1 MGTKNYMNFFM
12 RKSVFKRRMFFIF
25 SDILLI
31 SAAMCLAF
39 WLRFDGK
46 IPGEYSKTIYIFILL
61 VLLCKLFFMFL
72 YNLYDIS
79 WRYVGLN
86 ELIKM
91 FKAIS
96 IGSLSFG
103 MVLYL
108 LRIIEPFSTTPFPRS
123 ILLLDYILSLIMIGS
138 FRVAKRIVLE
148 GFGGTLKLKDSM
160 KKTLIVGAGNAGEQI
175 VRDMVRNKESKNIPV
190 GFIDDD
196 PAKKGIM
203 MHGVRVMGNRDDI
216 PEVIKNYAID
226 DVLIALPSLNS
237 TSIRELVTIIRETG
251 KIEKIKILPGLND
264 LINGNVSLADIQEV
278 KVADLLG
285 RAAVEVDLNYIEFFI
300 QNKVVLVT
308 GAGGSIGS
316 ELVKSVCQFNP
327 KCIIALEID
336 ETELFY
342 LANQLK
348 NSKPKIT
355 PIIGDIR
362 DEIKMQDVFER
373 FSPEIVFHTAA
384 YKHVAMV
391 EDHPG
396 EAVKTNIQGTKI
408 LAEQS
413 LKNQVEK
420 FIFISTDKAINPT
433 SIMGATKRS
442 CEELLKALNRENQTK
457 FISVRF
463 GNVLGSRGSVIPI
476 FEEQIEMGG
485 PVTLTH
491 PEMKRYFMI
500 TSEAV
505 LLVLEAA
512 AVGKGGEVFVL
523 DMGKPIKIIDLAR
536 EMIRL
541 SGYEPDVDIPIVIT
555 RVEPGEKLF
564 EEILGAEEGTEPTQ
578 YDKLYLVKELAGGSF
593 NSGLR
598 EQIDNLIKI
607 SYANNGKDE
616 IKSLLK
622 KIVPTYKPY
631 VEANLT

>member
-1 MGTKNYMNFFM
+1 
-12 RKSVFKRRMFFIF
+12 
-25 SDILLI
+25 
-31 SAAMCLAF
+31 
-39 WLRFDGK
+39 
-46 IPGEYSKTIYIFILL
+46 
-61 VLLCKLFFMFL
+61 
-72 YNLYDIS
+72 
-79 WRYVGLN
+79 
-86 ELIKM
+86 
-91 FKAIS
+91 
-96 IGSLSFG
+96 
-103 MVLYL
+103 
-108 LRIIEPFSTTPFPRS
+108 
-123 ILLLDYILSLIMIGS
+123 MI
-138 FRVAKRIVLE
+138 
-148 GFGGTLKLKDSM
+148 
-160 KKTLIVGAGNAGEQI
+160 
-175 VRDMVRNKESKNIPV
+175 RNKESKNIPV

-203 MHGVRVMGNRDDI
+203 MHGVRVMGKRDDI
-216 PEVIKNYAID
+216 PEIIKKYAID

-237 TSIRELVTIIRETG
+237 SSIRELVKIIRETE
-251 KIEKIKILPGLND
+251 KIEKIKILSGLND
-264 LINGNVSLADIQEV
+264 LINGNVSLSDIQEV

-285 RAAVEVDLNYIEFFI
+285 RAAVEVDLNYIELFI

-342 LANQLK
+342 LSNHLK
-348 NSKPKIT
+348 HSKAKII

-362 DEIKMQDVFER
+362 DEIKMQYVFEK

-391 EDHPG
+391 ESHPE

-413 LKNQVEK
+413 MKNKVER
-420 FIFISTDKAINPT
+420 FIFISTDKAIKPT

-491 PEMKRYFMI
+491 PEMKRYFMV

-512 AVGKGGEVFVL
+512 SVGKGGEVFVL
-523 DMGKPIKIIDLAR
+523 DMGEPMKIIDLAR

-541 SGYEPDVDIPIVIT
+541 SGYEADVDIPIVVTKIK
-555 RVEPGEKLF
+555 PGEKLF
-564 EEILGAEEGTEPTQ
+564 EEILGAEEGTVPTQ
-578 YDKLYLVKELAGGSF
+578 YDKLYLVKELAGVNF
-593 NSGLR
+593 NGGLI

-607 SYANNGKDE
+607 SYANNGKGE
-616 IKSLLK
+616 IKKLLK
-622 KIVPTYKPY
+622 KIVPTYTPY
-631 VEANLT
+631 EDSN

>member
-1 MGTKNYMNFFM
+1 MI
-12 RKSVFKRRMFFIF
+12 R
-25 SDILLI
+25 
-31 SAAMCLAF
+31 
-39 WLRFDGK
+39 
-46 IPGEYSKTIYIFILL
+46 
-61 VLLCKLFFMFL
+61 
-72 YNLYDIS
+72 
-79 WRYVGLN
+79 N
-86 ELIKM
+86 E
-91 FKAIS
+91 
-96 IGSLSFG
+96 
-103 MVLYL
+103 
-108 LRIIEPFSTTPFPRS
+108 
-123 ILLLDYILSLIMIGS
+123 
-138 FRVAKRIVLE
+138 
-148 GFGGTLKLKDSM
+148 
-160 KKTLIVGAGNAGEQI
+160 
-175 VRDMVRNKESKNIPV
+175 ESKNIPV

-203 MHGVRVMGNRDDI
+203 MHGIRVMGNRDDI
-216 PEVIKNYAID
+216 PEIIKNYTID
-226 DVLIALPSLNS
+226 DVLIALPFLNS
-237 TSIRELVTIIRETG
+237 SSIRELVKINRETE

-285 RAAVEVDLNYIEFFI
+285 RAAVEVDFNYIELFI

-308 GAGGSIGS
+308 GAGGSIGL
-316 ELVKSVCQFNP
+316 ELVKSVCKFNP

-342 LANQLK
+342 LSNQLK
-348 NSKPKIT
+348 NSKAKII

-362 DEIKMQDVFER
+362 DEIKMQDVFEK

-391 EDHPG
+391 EGHP
-396 EAVKTNIQGTKI
+396 EQAIKTNIQGTKI

-413 LKNQVEK
+413 MKNHVER

-442 CEELLKALNRENQTK
+442 CEELLKALNRKNQTK

-476 FEEQIEMGG
+476 FEEQIKMGG

-512 AVGKGGEVFVL
+512 SVGKGGGVFVL
-523 DMGKPIKIIDLAR
+523 DMGEPIKIIDLAK

-555 RVEPGEKLF
+555 KIEPGEKLF
-564 EEILGAEEGTEPTQ
+564 EEILGAEEGTEPTH
-578 YDKLYLVKELAGGSF
+578 YEKLYLVKELAGVSL
-593 NSGLR
+593 NNGLR
-598 EQIDNLIKI
+598 KHIDNLIKI
-607 SYANNGKDE
+607 SYLNNGKGE

-631 VEANLT
+631 VDSKEDRVSFIR